1 MRRKLLLF
9 VLLLAGLTN
18 AWAEGT
24 FVVNNPCNFVQGFNK
39 ASVDLVITDNS
50 DNQQY
55 IAWQARITLPTGLSY
70 NTYEVGDINAAA
82 HTTGT
87 LVTESAGVITITVTS
102 SPGTPFTASEGRLM
116 RIYLNVADDAS
127 GDKTLS
133 LHDVELTK
141 YGNVA
146 QPVSA
151 FNYNVTIGNTI
162 TLDETE
168 TEAPAAISGVDVT
181 VKRTLKADVWN
192 TLVLPFD
199 MSSGQIAE
207 TFDSGTQVAAYNGD
221 DAEFDETN
229 TNVIGV
235 KMKFVSASTITAH
248 TPYIIKVLSDMDE
261 FTVSNVNI
269 TTAGGELKT
278 AKGTNTSIQGYG
290 TFYVASDMIGTYT
303 TNTTVPAGKL
313 YLIDNEFKFSQG
325 NTKLKAFRAYFD
337 VAHSGNIYS
346 TAASSAPAITLD
358 VDGISTG
365 INALELDADKTA
377 DSYYTV
383 QGLQVAQ
390 PTKGLYIV
398 NGRKVIIK

>member
-1 MRRKLLLF
+1 MKRKLLLF
-9 VLLLAGLTN
+9 VLLLAGLTST
-18 AWAEGT
+18 WAAQIDAGGIVSIRNVRNIVPGYTGSFDVVLNNTNSRT
-24 FVVNNPCNFVQGFNK
+24 F
-39 ASVDLVITDNS
+39 
-50 DNQQY
+50 
-55 IAWQARITLPTGLSY
+55 IAFGMDITLPEGFTYAGCAKGELLTAGHNLIRSDQGNNVSRFSSIANPNADFLGTEGVLMTVYFTVGSSSGSASVKVGLTYSVDTY
-70 NTYEVGDINAAA
+70 NA
-82 HTTGT
+82 T
-87 LVTESAGVITITVTS
+87 LAQETLTV
-102 SPGTPFTASEGRLM
+102 
-116 RIYLNVADDAS
+116 
-127 GDKTLS
+127 
-133 LHDVELTK
+133 
-141 YGNVA
+141 
-146 QPVSA
+146 
-151 FNYNVTIGNTI
+151 GNTI

-181 VKRTLKADVWN
+181 VNRTLKANVWN

-199 MSSGQIAE
+199 MSSGQIADI
-207 TFDSGTQVAAYNGD
+207 FGNGTQVAAYNGD

-248 TPYIIKVLSDMDE
+248 TPYIIKVPSDMDE

-278 AKGTNTSIQGYG
+278 AKGTNTSIPGYG
-290 TFYVASDMIGTYT
+290 SFYVASDMIGTYT

-358 VDGISTG
+358 INGSTTG